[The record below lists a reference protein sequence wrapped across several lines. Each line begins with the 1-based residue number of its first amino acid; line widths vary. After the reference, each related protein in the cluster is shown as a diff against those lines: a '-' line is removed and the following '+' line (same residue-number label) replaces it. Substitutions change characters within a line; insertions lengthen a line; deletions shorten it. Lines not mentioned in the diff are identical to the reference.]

1 MMVFLP
7 DNEHGVAPG
16 YYSQRGIVALLR
28 QHCSNPAAVH
38 FIADMLE

>member
-1 MMVFLP
+1 MTVYMPSNDFGIA
-7 DNEHGVAPG
+7 EG

-28 QHCSNPAAVH
+28 QHYANPRAVY